1 MSTSYKYQFI
11 SDIGDDWKKLA
22 SKELGSLAPLWVEQS
37 KKLKESESLQDFN
50 RELRREWAVETGI
63 IENLYTLDRGLTQL
77 LIEKG
82 FEASLIPH
90 GSTDKSPDE
99 VVSILKDHQTAL
111 EGLFQF
117 VNEERDLSI
126 GYVKELHQIMT
137 RSQDEVEAVDQFGKK
152 GKVPLKKGDWKEQPN
167 NPTRP
172 DGTIHEY
179 CPPVHVAAE
188 MDNLIKMYNGNAG
201 KKVATEV
208 LAAWLHH
215 RFTQIHP
222 FQDGNGRVARA
233 LASLVFIKAN
243 WFPLVI
249 SRDIR
254 GEYIDSLEKADGG
267 VLLPLVHLFTAI
279 QKKAFLKALSLSEQ
293 ILKDE
298 PASLIISSAIEKIRG
313 RKVLEHKNL
322 EKVFTYGEKIKK
334 RIVDEFESIR
344 DRLNKE
350 LKNLDAH
357 YAAHVDES
365 NESNDFWFR
374 VQIID
379 TAKALDYYADTR
391 TYKEWVRLKLIED
404 RRSEIVF
411 SIHSLGTEFIG
422 ILAVSSFIFFKDSS
436 EESGNMPSGPH
447 PICKEVFQ
455 FSYNEEYE
463 DIEERFSPW
472 IDETIIA
479 GLAEWRRQL

>member
-1 MSTSYKYQFI
+1 M
-11 SDIGDDWKKLA
+11 
-22 SKELGSLAPLWVEQS
+22 
-37 KKLKESESLQDFN
+37 
-50 RELRREWAVETGI
+50 
-63 IENLYTLDRGLTQL
+63 
-77 LIEKG
+77 LIKTG

-90 GSTDKSPDE
+90 SSTNKPPDE
-99 VVSILKDHQTAL
+99 VVSILKDQQTAL

-137 RSQDEVEAVDQFGKK
+137 RSQDEVEAVDQFGVKR
-152 GKVPLKKGDWKEQPN
+152 KVLLKKGDWKEQPN

-188 MDNLIKMYNGNAG
+188 MDNLIKMYNRNAG

-233 LASLVFIKAN
+233 IASLVFIKAN

-254 GEYIDSLEKADGG
+254 GEYIDSLEKADEGD
-267 VLLPLVHLFTAI
+267 LLPLAQLFTAI

-298 PASLIISSAIEKIRG
+298 PANRIISSAIVKIRG
-313 RKVLEHKNL
+313 RKILEHKKL
-322 EKVFTYGEKIKK
+322 EKVFDHGEKLKES
-334 RIVDEFESIR
+334 IVDKLETIKDF
-344 DRLNKE
+344 LNEE

-374 VQIID
+374 FQIIN
-379 TAKALDYYADTR
+379 TAKALDYYSDTR

-404 RRSEIVF
+404 QRSEIVF

-422 ILAVSSFIFFKDSS
+422 ILAISAFIFLKDRS
-436 EESGNMPSGPH
+436 EESENMFSETH
-447 PICKEVFQ
+447 TICKDVFQ

-479 GLAEWRRQL
+479 GLEEWRRQL